1 MWLNGMV
8 PLTCSLISS
17 FVFAW
22 CFVTRIFLLCRP
34 HRNIWYHMFFQCW
47 FGLMMTMIPGYR
59 KKFCVEQYHC
69 LVNWTPR
76 LLFCYT
82 KEWRLIIWLTNDQY
96 KNDTPFFK
104 TLWTH
109 LTNGLQCMCKACMLC
124 DHVIIF
130 FSCAAS
136 QTGCASSCTWIS
148 SKDHSCRGMHSIY
161 FSLLCLAMYLL
172 SVIIWTHIKALEYHK
187 LL

>member
-8 PLTCSLISS
+8 PLIHKWLLLTSWHVELVVFFCMVLCDQDIS
-17 FVFAW
+17 F
-22 CFVTRIFLLCRP
+22 CRQ

-47 FGLMMTMIPGYR
+47 SGLMMTMIPVYR

-69 LVNWTPR
+69 LVNLTPR

-82 KEWRLIIWLTNDQY
+82 KEWRLIIWLTSA
-96 KNDTPFFK
+96 KTAPLFFKKK

-124 DHVIIF
+124 LHVII
-130 FSCAAS
+130 
-136 QTGCASSCTWIS
+136 
-148 SKDHSCRGMHSIY
+148 
-161 FSLLCLAMYLL
+161 LCLMQLVKQAVLPRVHGLALKTTVAAVCTLYTSVYYIWQCNYYL
-172 SVIIWTHIKALEYHK
+172 
-187 LL
+187 